1 MGGVLRRSRDV
12 VNAFTDP
19 THLLMQKAQYS
30 SGHRFKELSALE
42 EVDLLYYPIY
52 VLVGVPVKDFATWA
66 REVFSKSIYATIL
79 RKIVRYAILSLVIL
93 LILAL
98 LRDQLTCAACSRCQT
113 ETKGGK
119 LCNVIEV
126 DSRPA
131 LCTHEG
137 A

>member
-1 MGGVLRRSRDV
+1 MGGVIRRSRDV
-12 VNAFTDP
+12 VSAFTDP
-19 THLLMQKAQYS
+19 AHLLMQKAQYP

-42 EVDLLYYPIY
+42 EVDLMYYPVY
-52 VLVGVPVKDFATWA
+52 VFIGVPVKDFATWV
-66 REVFSKSIYATIL
+66 REVFSKSIFATIL
-79 RKIVRYAILSLVIL
+79 RKIVNYTIVL
-93 LILAL
+93 LIVLAVLAL
-98 LRDQLTCAACSRCQT
+98 LRDQLTCAACNRCQA